1 MARILWFGDAGC
13 HTGFAQVTHAI
24 GDRLVLN
31 HGHDVHVLATNFD
44 GDAGHWPTPMKLYRA
59 NKNDARDVY
68 GQGRFIEM
76 IGEVM
81 PDVCV
86 MLYDPFV
93 VMKFLFRNERDQ
105 GLITARARPL
115 LAYMPI
121 DGINQPTT
129 WQNVPKAF
137 EHLDPID
144 EHSPQPS
151 FHPIAMSRFG
161 QEQLPPGSPLIYH
174 GVDTELF
181 RPASEKNP
189 LMTSTG
195 IPVKNKK
202 DAKLAINVDPDSFLV
217 LRVDRNSVRKNYADT
232 WKALQPVMERHT
244 EIVTWFHCK
253 PQGDGLEMPELFSRN
268 EKTAKRFLTPGR
280 LTTFRGWEPQD
291 MAVLYNAADLFVS
304 TSWGEGFGLTL
315 GEAAACEVPIVAQN
329 VSSIPEVVG
338 PGGVLIEPERLIT
351 VFAGHDQWLPNVDA
365 FSDAIEKLYS
375 SRGARR
381 DLGQKGRQHVLDN
394 FSWDHAAAQFD
405 ELITGLTHRPSG
417 GSPGGD

>member
-1 MARILWFGDAGC
+1 
-13 HTGFAQVTHAI
+13 
-24 GDRLVLN
+24 
-31 HGHDVHVLATNFD
+31 
-44 GDAGHWPTPMKLYRA
+44 
-59 NKNDARDVY
+59 
-68 GQGRFIEM
+68 
-76 IGEVM
+76 
-81 PDVCV
+81 
-86 MLYDPFV
+86 
-93 VMKFLFRNERDQ
+93 
-105 GLITARARPL
+105 
-115 LAYMPI
+115 
-121 DGINQPTT
+121 
-129 WQNVPKAF
+129 
-137 EHLDPID
+137 
-144 EHSPQPS
+144 
-151 FHPIAMSRFG
+151 
-161 QEQLPPGSPLIYH
+161 
-174 GVDTELF
+174 
-181 RPASEKNP
+181 
-189 LMTSTG
+189 MTSTG

-232 WKALQPVMERHT
+232 WKALQPVMERHP
-244 EIVTWFHCK
+244 EILAWFHCK

-280 LTTFRGWEPQD
+280 LTTFRGWEQQD